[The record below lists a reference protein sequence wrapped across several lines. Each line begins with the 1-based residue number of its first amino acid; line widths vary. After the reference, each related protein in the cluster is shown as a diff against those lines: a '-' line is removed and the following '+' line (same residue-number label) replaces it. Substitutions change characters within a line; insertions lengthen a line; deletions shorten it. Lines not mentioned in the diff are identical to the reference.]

1 MTFRMTAGIVA
12 VAGLASVASADVP
25 WSPANGSGTFFD
37 YFLGHNSNTN
47 LFGNPTLVGN
57 SFLFFPSNFTAQSI
71 GGNAAAATDQINVQ
85 LVAHPGQRFTSINIQ
100 EFGTWALSGV
110 GSMQDTGTMFITD
123 LINPRPINQT
133 PVIASMGYNVV
144 GPVGTPTTMPIT
156 TPGTGTWSGSVT
168 IDLDAIAGPAWTSIM
183 LVFTNTLQASTTGAN
198 SAATITKKV
207 VNGPSIIL
215 TPVPAP
221 ASGAL
226 LGAGCVLMARRR
238 RR

>member
-1 MTFRMTAGIVA
+1 
-12 VAGLASVASADVP
+12 
-25 WSPANGSGTFFD
+25 
-37 YFLGHNSNTN
+37 
-47 LFGNPTLVGN
+47 
-57 SFLFFPSNFTAQSI
+57 
-71 GGNAAAATDQINVQ
+71 
-85 LVAHPGQRFTSINIQ
+85 
-100 EFGTWALSGV
+100 
-110 GSMQDTGTMFITD
+110 MFITD